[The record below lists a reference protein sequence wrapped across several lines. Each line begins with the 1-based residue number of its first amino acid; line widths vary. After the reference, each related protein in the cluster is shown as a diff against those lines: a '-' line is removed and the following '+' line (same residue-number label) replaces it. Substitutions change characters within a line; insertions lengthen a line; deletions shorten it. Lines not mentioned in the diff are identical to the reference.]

1 MPTHEALRLA
11 EEKGLDLVE
20 ISPRAF
26 PPVCRIM
33 DYGKYKYEEAK
44 KKQQA
49 RKRASTVETK
59 EIKFRPKT
67 EEHDMAFKVKH
78 VRRFLEGGNKVR
90 LAVVFRGREI
100 THPQTGMNVLNRV
113 VDMCADIATVEAT
126 PEHGRSPHDHGDRAQ
141 AGRGAQGAGG
151 RRRRRS
157 PLRWPPR
164 PRSATSSRA
173 ASRRRRRLRRWMT
186 TKISTRTR
194 STRTS
199 RTTTTT
205 SDAAADDAGV
215 GPDCPRVT
223 SLGILVSPR
232 RLRRIAIPY
241 EIALSCVGRLGHK
254 TAPRVMPKV
263 KTHSGAKKRFK
274 RTASGKFKF
283 AHVFKRHLLTGRS
296 KKRKRQLAQRGV
308 RAARASPPDRRVA
321 AVRLV
326 VES

>member
-113 VDMCADIATVEAT
+113 VDLCNDIATVEAT
-126 PEHGRSPHDHGDRAQ
+126 PNMEGRRMIMVIAPKPGVVRKAQ
-141 AGRGAQGAGG
+141 EAKKAAGR
-151 RRRRRS
+151 RC
-157 PLRWPPR
+157 RWPPM
-164 PRSATSSRA
+164 PRSATSSRVR
-173 ASRRRRRLRRWMT
+173 SRQPRRRRRSMT
-186 TKISTRTR
+186 TTISTRTR
-194 STRTS
+194 STPTS

-205 SDAAADDAGV
+205 SAAE
-215 GPDCPRVT
+215 PT
-223 SLGILVSPR
+223 
-232 RLRRIAIPY
+232 
-241 EIALSCVGRLGHK
+241 E
-254 TAPRVMPKV
+254 
-263 KTHSGAKKRFK
+263 
-274 RTASGKFKF
+274 
-283 AHVFKRHLLTGRS
+283 
-296 KKRKRQLAQRGV
+296 
-308 RAARASPPDRRVA
+308 
-321 AVRLV
+321 
-326 VES
+326 